1 MEGLKSAAKVGGTF
15 VSLVRRTFAGLIV
28 ALAVGATAGAQTGAG
43 AQPRLTPLDSA
54 NRWVDSIF
62 APYSSTS
69 SPGCAVGVVRD
80 GQLAFAKG
88 YGMSDLEHDTPIT
101 PSTRFYIASLSKQF
115 TAMSI
120 VLLAQEGRLSLD
132 DWVRSWVPQVPSF
145 GAPITLRQLLH
156 HTSGLRDYF
165 TLLALSG
172 WPSDG
177 LLTESQ
183 FIDLVSR
190 QKSLNFTPGDEFLYS
205 NTGYAL
211 LAMVVERASGQSL
224 RDYAAEHIF
233 KPLGMAHTEF
243 RDDHTQLI
251 PHRAVGYQPTAS
263 GFRMSQP
270 ELDVVGDGGVYSTVE
285 DLARWDANFE
295 SGRVGGRDGVAELE
309 EPGRLNNGQTIPYA
323 LALTVGDMAGMNTLS
338 HRGAYGGYRSAMLM
352 VPTRRLG
359 VITLC
364 NTSGAPTTL
373 VDQVATIHLGLI
385 TKQRAV
391 AAAAATRPVDFSAG
405 PFSVGTAAAGDS
417 TIARKRNDQ
426 LAQLAGDYYS
436 PELDLAVSLV
446 PREGILLL
454 RRPHESDLR
463 FVTFTTDM
471 FTNND
476 QMLLRVVRNERG
488 AVNGFTLSINRVRD
502 LEFVK
507 RPADRST

>member
-1 MEGLKSAAKVGGTF
+1 M
-15 VSLVRRTFAGLIV
+15 SLVRRTFVGVIV
-28 ALAVGATAGAQTGAG
+28 ALVVGGAAAGAQAG
-43 AQPRLTPLDSA
+43 SAPAARLTPVDSA

-88 YGMSDLEHDTPIT
+88 YGMADLEHDTPIT

-132 DWVRSWVPQVPSF
+132 DWVRRWVPQVPSF
-145 GAPITLRQLLH
+145 GSPITLRQLLH

-224 RDYAAEHIF
+224 RDYAADHIF
-233 KPLGMAHTEF
+233 KPLGMTHTEF

-263 GFRMSQP
+263 GYRISQP
-270 ELDVVGDGGVYSTVE
+270 ELDVVGDGGVYSTIE
-285 DLARWDANFE
+285 DLAKWDANFE

-309 EPGRLNNGQTIPYA
+309 EPGRLNNGQAIPYA
-323 LALTVGDMAGMNTLS
+323 LALTVGDMAGMSTFS

-352 VPTRRLG
+352 IPSRRLS
-359 VITLC
+359 VISLC

-385 TKQRAV
+385 PRQRAV
-391 AAAAATRPVDFSAG
+391 AAAAATRAIDFSAG
-405 PFSVGTAAAGDS
+405 PFSVGTASTAGDS

-426 LAQLAGDYYS
+426 LTQLAGEFYS

-463 FVTFTTDM
+463 FVTFTTDL

-507 RPADRST
+507 RPADRSVPFWQF

>member
-1 MEGLKSAAKVGGTF
+1 MSSVG
-15 VSLVRRTFAGLIV
+15 RTIAVLIV
-28 ALAVGATAGAQTGAG
+28 AFGAANASAG
-43 AQPRLTPLDSA
+43 AQPRLAQLDSA

-88 YGMSDLEHDTPIT
+88 YGMADLEHDTPIT

-132 DWVRSWVPQVPSF
+132 DWVRRWVPQVPSF

-177 LLTESQ
+177 LLTEPQ

-190 QKSLNFTPGDEFLYS
+190 QKNLNFTPGDEFLYS

-224 RDYAAEHIF
+224 RDYAADHIF

-251 PHRAVGYQPTAS
+251 PHRAVGYQATAT
-263 GFRMSQP
+263 GFRLSQP
-270 ELDVVGDGGVYSTVE
+270 ELDVVGDGGVFSTVE
-285 DLARWDANFE
+285 DLAKWDANFE
-295 SGRVGGRDGVAELE
+295 SGRVGGKEGVAELE

-323 LALTVGDMAGMNTLS
+323 LALTLGDMAGMGTFS

-352 VPTRRLG
+352 IPSRHLD

-385 TKQRAV
+385 TQQRT
-391 AAAAATRPVDFSAG
+391 AAAARAIDFAAG
-405 PFSVGTAAAGDS
+405 PFSVGTAPSPGDS

-426 LAQLAGDYYS
+426 LTQLAADYYS

-446 PREGILLL
+446 PRDGILLL
-454 RRPHESDLR
+454 RRAHESDLR
-463 FVTFTTDM
+463 FITFTTDL

-476 QMLLRVVRNERG
+476 QMLLRIVRSDRG
-488 AVNGFTLSINRVRD
+488 AITGFTLTINRVRD

-507 RPADRST
+507 RPADRSSPFWQF